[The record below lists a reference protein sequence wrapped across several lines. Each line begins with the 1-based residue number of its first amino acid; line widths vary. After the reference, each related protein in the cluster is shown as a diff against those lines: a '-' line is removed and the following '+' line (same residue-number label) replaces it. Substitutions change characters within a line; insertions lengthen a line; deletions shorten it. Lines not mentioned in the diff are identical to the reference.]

1 MNLQMLAADSQE
13 YFTDSDKQDNV
24 ADSDVIDADD
34 PNNMEKIRSRWIKEK
49 AFLNWKHHAC

>member
-34 PNNMEKIRSRWIKEK
+34 PNNMEKM
-49 AFLNWKHHAC
+49 AQLLGWK